1 MVPPPEPEALKHEGS
16 WSGAG
21 APTGC
26 EVMRPVRLQ
35 GANGLSHGS
44 KGDAMTVSRRDQNW
58 LDRLPESLQ
67 GCALADTLEVVV
79 ALDLEVLREV
89 ELSRG

>member
-1 MVPPPEPEALKHEGS
+1 
-16 WSGAG
+16 
-21 APTGC
+21 
-26 EVMRPVRLQ
+26 
-35 GANGLSHGS
+35 
-44 KGDAMTVSRRDQNW
+44 MTASRRDQDW

-79 ALDLEVLREV
+79 AFDLEVLREV